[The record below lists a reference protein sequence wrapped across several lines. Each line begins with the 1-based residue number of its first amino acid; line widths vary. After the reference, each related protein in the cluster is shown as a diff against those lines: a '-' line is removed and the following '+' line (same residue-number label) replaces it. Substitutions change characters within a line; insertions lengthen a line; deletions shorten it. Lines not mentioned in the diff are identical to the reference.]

1 MLVFGV
7 PLTCIRV
14 VGVVLR
20 VGVCEVGTSFLFH
33 FCLHLVPG
41 ERSRRGGSL
50 SRSCGM
56 CVTYDT

>member
-7 PLTCIRV
+7 PLTCITV
-14 VGVVLR
+14 VGVLLR

-41 ERSRRGGSL
+41 SVRGGEGL
-50 SRSCGM
+50 CLVPVA
-56 CVTYDT
+56 CV